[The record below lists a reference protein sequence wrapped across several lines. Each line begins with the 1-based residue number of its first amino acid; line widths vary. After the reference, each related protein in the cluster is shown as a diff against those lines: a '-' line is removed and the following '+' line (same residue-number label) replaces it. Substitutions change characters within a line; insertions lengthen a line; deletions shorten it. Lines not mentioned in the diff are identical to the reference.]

1 MVEKLIMIN
10 WGYVLIL
17 FLLGFLTYKRKSLDA
32 LGSVVM
38 IVMGIIIIFSAG
50 FNWLLLILIF
60 LILSIVFVVL
70 RIRAT
75 QSERQIRMEM
85 AA

>member
-38 IVMGIIIIFSAG
+38 IVMGIIIIFFSG
-50 FNWLLLILIF
+50 ILLVIINFDIPYFKFGSYKILK
-60 LILSIVFVVL
+60 IL
-70 RIRAT
+70 
-75 QSERQIRMEM
+75 
-85 AA
+85 

>member
-1 MVEKLIMIN
+1 MCQNIVIFILIFFRNIIMLIICQATMIN

-17 FLLGFLTYKRKSLDA
+17 FLLGFLIYKRKSLDA

-60 LILSIVFVVL
+60 LILS
-70 RIRAT
+70 
-75 QSERQIRMEM
+75 Q
-85 AA
+85 